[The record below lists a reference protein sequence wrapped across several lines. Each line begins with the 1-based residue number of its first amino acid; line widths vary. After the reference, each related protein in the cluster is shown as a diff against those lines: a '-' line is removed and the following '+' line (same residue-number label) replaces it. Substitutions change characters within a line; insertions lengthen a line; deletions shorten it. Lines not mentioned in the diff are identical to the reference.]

1 MYYLRI
7 QSRAIRRLHFNRP
20 AEGTREAELS
30 LVPGKFSVR
39 ILPGHWEENILGE
52 RHGILEVSRRFSTKL
67 GTLIGEKGFL
77 KGQAILRGKY
87 CRNAAKTQR
96 ARTDF

>member
-52 RHGILEVSRRFSTKL
+52 RHGILGISTL
-67 GTLIGEKGFL
+67 LDEIRHFNWGERISERAGNITR
-77 KGQAILRGKY
+77 QIL
-87 CRNAAKTQR
+87 
-96 ARTDF
+96 